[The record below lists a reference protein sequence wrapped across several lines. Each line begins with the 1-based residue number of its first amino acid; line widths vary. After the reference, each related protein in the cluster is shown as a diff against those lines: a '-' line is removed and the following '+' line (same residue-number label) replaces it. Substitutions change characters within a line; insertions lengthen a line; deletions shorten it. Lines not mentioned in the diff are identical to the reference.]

1 MDRHNGSSPFT
12 RSPTSTPR
20 GAASKG
26 DLAGSGAA
34 EPLASLRGALVHSRN
49 ELVLLFSRLL
59 EAGKATPI
67 CAPHVVHD
75 TLAGVCD
82 TCESPALAS
91 SEFGSMIGQVQEA
104 VVIAPRVAF
113 ALRLG
118 IGEWRYVRVNADDM
132 TSEEMSAGERAA
144 PFFHRSAGR
153 KRNPNESNQTTQLPL
168 AT

>member
-1 MDRHNGSSPFT
+1 MTHQQ
-12 RSPTSTPR
+12 
-20 GAASKG
+20 
-26 DLAGSGAA
+26 L
-34 EPLASLRGALVHSRN
+34 RN
-49 ELVLLFSRLL
+49 ENCRLVLLFSRLL